1 MGRRH
6 LAVVVVSRRGLDL
19 VATAVAAAVRSLMD
33 AADLA
38 SRFPV
43 AGLAPAPDA
52 TLADL
57 IHPVQEHRRR
67 AAASSSV
74 SRQSSSTIASC
85 SAGRTRA
92 IALLS
97 GVGWTRLVNSAT

>member
-1 MGRRH
+1 M
-6 LAVVVVSRRGLDL
+6 
-19 VATAVAAAVRSLMD
+19 VAAVEVSSLMD

-38 SRFPV
+38 SRFPA
-43 AGLAPAPDA
+43 AGLAPAPDE
-52 TLADL
+52 TLADST
-57 IHPVQEHRRR
+57 HPVQEHRRR
-67 AAASSSV
+67 AAASSRV

-97 GVGWTRLVNSAT
+97 GVG